1 MWTRGQIHYHGQIV
15 DYIAKVSDQP
25 SDVGIDLGCVFK
37 LEVDVA
43 EKTIISYDRGWDI
56 YPESDE
62 KEAIL
67 EVVLKALIV

>member
-15 DYIAKVSDQP
+15 DYIAKVSEQP

-62 KEAIL
+62 QETIL
-67 EVVLKALIV
+67 KVVLKALKV

>member
-1 MWTRGQIHYHGQIV
+1 MWTRGQIHYNGQIV
-15 DYIAKVSDQP
+15 DYIVKVSDQP

-37 LEVDVA
+37 LEVVVA

-62 KEAIL
+62 QEAIL
-67 EVVLKALIV
+67 EVVLKALKV

>member
-15 DYIAKVSDQP
+15 DYIAKVSNQP

-43 EKTIISYDRGWDI
+43 EKAIISYDRGWDI

-62 KEAIL
+62 QEAIL
-67 EVVLKALIV
+67 EAILKALKV

>member
-15 DYIAKVSDQP
+15 DYIAKVSNQP

-62 KEAIL
+62 QEAIL
-67 EVVLKALIV
+67 QAILKALKV

>member
-1 MWTRGQIHYHGQIV
+1 MWTRGQIHYHGKIV

-25 SDVGIDLGCVFK
+25 SGVGIDLGCVFK

-62 KEAIL
+62 QEAIL
-67 EVVLKALIV
+67 EAVLKALKV

>member
-1 MWTRGQIHYHGQIV
+1 MWTRGQIQYHGQIV
-15 DYIAKVSDQP
+15 VYIAKVSDQP

>member
-1 MWTRGQIHYHGQIV
+1 MWIRGQIHYHGQIV
-15 DYIAKVSDQP
+15 DYIAKVSNQP

-43 EKTIISYDRGWDI
+43 EKAIISYDRGWDI

-62 KEAIL
+62 QEAIL
-67 EVVLKALIV
+67 EAILKALKV

>member
-1 MWTRGQIHYHGQIV
+1 MWTRGQIHYHGQIG

-25 SDVGIDLGCVFK
+25 SEVGIDLGCVFK
-37 LEVDVA
+37 IEVDVA

-62 KEAIL
+62 QEAIL
-67 EVVLKALIV
+67 EVVLKALKV

>member
-1 MWTRGQIHYHGQIV
+1 MWIRGQIHYHGQIV
-15 DYIAKVSDQP
+15 DYIAKVSNQP
-25 SDVGIDLGCVFK
+25 SEVGIDLGCVFK

-62 KEAIL
+62 QEAIL
-67 EVVLKALIV
+67 EVVLKALKV